1 MSVVSNKS
9 VQTYI
14 SLSQIMN
21 VTKVTGVNISSEKT
35 MVVSY
40 QNTEHVFSSQSLHGY
55 IHAYFPTS

>member
-1 MSVVSNKS
+1 
-9 VQTYI
+9 
-14 SLSQIMN
+14 MN